1 MKLKLTRERQDMLS
15 AELANCHEEL
25 LSCPSP
31 VTASPPPSPSTASPS
46 KVHGGL
52 DWRPHLILLRHVRE
66 EPEQLLLVG
75 GLAHLTAGQAHG
87 RALLSMLLLEQ
98 REANTLV
105 VSPLDARVDEARG
118 AVDESLPH
126 RELLGRCEA

>member
-1 MKLKLTRERQDMLS
+1 
-15 AELANCHEEL
+15 
-25 LSCPSP
+25 
-31 VTASPPPSPSTASPS
+31 
-46 KVHGGL
+46 VHGGL
-52 DWRPHLILLRHVRE
+52 DWRPHFILLRHVCE

-75 GLAHLTAGQAHG
+75 GVGHLTAGAP
-87 RALLSMLLLEQ
+87 LSMLLLEQ

-118 AVDESLPH
+118 AVDESFPH